1 MVDWNLDAES
11 PVIREQSL
19 RRNQPKKPIKKSGP
33 LGVRKSKPLV
43 SNTNQHL
50 HHSGKKR
57 PKQQTV
63 AVRRVKRDS
72 VGNIV
77 SSRSILFSKT
87 TQCTN
92 YTPQSL

>member
-11 PVIREQSL
+11 PVIREQPL
-19 RRNQPKKPIKKSGP
+19 RRNQPKKAIKQPGP

-50 HHSGKKR
+50 LHSGKKR

-63 AVRRVKRDS
+63 TVRRVKRDS

-77 SSRSILFSKT
+77 SSR
-87 TQCTN
+87 
-92 YTPQSL
+92 

>member
-1 MVDWNLDAES
+1 MVEWDLDTES

-19 RRNQPKKPIKKSGP
+19 RRNQPKKAKKQPGP
-33 LGVRKSKPLV
+33 LGVRKSKPIV

-50 HHSGKKR
+50 HHLGKKR

-77 SSRSILFSKT
+77 SSRCILFSKT